1 MTTRRELRKT
11 RIQLAKEEGV
21 LRELKRGAEIGGR
34 GNASTGTDIENSE
47 REVEQLR
54 EKLKRL
60 KGRV

>member
-11 RIQLAKEEGV
+11 RIQLLKEEGV
-21 LRELKRGAEIGGR
+21 LRELKRSA
-34 GNASTGTDIENSE
+34 ALAAATDIQNSE

-60 KGRV
+60 KSSV